1 MHTAR
6 QTVKPQAI
14 GYFGSVHTELGMP
27 ANISAKPLPHYA
39 LTLQVSPIYR
49 P

>member
-6 QTVKPQAI
+6 QTVEPRAI

-27 ANISAKPLPHYA
+27 ANISARPLPLYA
-39 LTLQVSPIYR
+39 LASQVSPI
-49 P
+49 